1 MGKIFFFQECKDFR
15 NLSILGEISTLQW
28 GFCSSLKKKKKHR
41 HAKENW
47 ILQIMLSAFW
57 QTKSVCVC
65 VCTNTHSKFK
75 NGSIWT
81 GISRRLGIG
90 PFFSFIK
97 RNSVSHL
104 VEIMVVFL
112 KGKRKPKQRENRLIG
127 FWCTKLK
134 FGFCSLFYFI
144 FLLSAVLTGV
154 AVLKTMTSL
163 PIVTVGPVH

>member
-28 GFCSSLKKKKKHR
+28 GFCSSLKKKSTDMQKRTEYYRLCCRLFGKQ
-41 HAKENW
+41 KV
-47 ILQIMLSAFW
+47 F
-57 QTKSVCVC
+57 VC

-112 KGKRKPKQRENRLIG
+112 KGKRKLKQRENRLIG